1 MLRSLLFFILI
12 CNFTVVVAQ
21 YEPQFSQNSFNL
33 LSVNPGFAGSS
44 GKVNLTGLWRNQW
57 MGIEGAPKTT
67 VFSADMGVKFLGNEH
82 GIGFNALRDEIGAFV
97 NLRLSLAY
105 SFRID
110 IGEGSLGSGISMGV
124 INQVLAGGD
133 LYTDPKMSDESN
145 IAIGESGYH
154 IEDGLLQSISG
165 ELNANTFDLGMG
177 VFYKDKRMYSGISVM
192 HLHQPSLNL
201 NENLDIQLQ
210 RTWFITGGY
219 SFSLID
225 KPIDIEP
232 QFFLKTDESIY
243 QLDISTI
250 CKYKKRYWGGLSYRL
265 QDAIVLLAGFEMKN
279 GIKVG
284 YSYDFTTS
292 HLAGFQ
298 THEVMFSYSFTVG
311 VSKKSKHYRSVRYL

>member
-1 MLRSLLFFILI
+1 M
-12 CNFTVVVAQ
+12 VVAQ

-44 GKVNLTGLWRNQW
+44 GRVNLTGLWRNQW
-57 MGIEGAPKTT
+57 MGMEGAPKTT
-67 VFSADMGVKFLGNEH
+67 VFSADMGLKFMGNEH

-105 SFRID
+105 AFRID
-110 IGEGSLGSGISMGV
+110 IGEGSLGSGVSMGV
-124 INQVLAGGD
+124 INQVLSGSN
-133 LYTDPKMSDESN
+133 LYTKPKFDGSN
-145 IAIGESGYH
+145 SSIGESGSH
-154 IEDGLLQSISG
+154 SDESLVQSISG
-165 ELNANTFDLGMG
+165 ELNANTFDLGLG

-201 NENLDIQLQ
+201 NAKLDIKLQ

-219 SFSLID
+219 TFSLID
-225 KPIDIEP
+225 KPIEIEP
-232 QFFLKTDESIY
+232 QFYFKTDESIY
-243 QLDISTI
+243 QLDISAI

-265 QDAIVLLAGFEMKN
+265 QDAIILLAGFEMKN

-292 HLAGFQ
+292 HLAGLQ